1 MAGGAGTPALLAA
14 CGGGF
19 LAAGYLTPSALA
31 DRIAAVRIAAVRS
44 GGWFGVNLF
53 APSAAAPTGD
63 LPRYADELRPEF
75 AVYGLSPALP
85 AVADDD
91 HWAAKL
97 DLLLA
102 DPVPAVSCTF
112 GIPPAATVAALRR
125 AGTLVLQTVT
135 TPEEALAA
143 ASAGVDALVV
153 QASTAGGHSA
163 TLSPS
168 RPLPGLA
175 LPELVAA
182 VRTATAL
189 PIVAAGGIATSA
201 DVAAALHAGA
211 TATMAGTAL
220 LRTDEAGTSTAHR
233 TALTAAA
240 TLTTG
245 GAGPEAGSG
254 AAAGIGN
261 GAGFRDGARGVS
273 GAVAGHGTVV
283 TRAFTG
289 RPARAL
295 RNGFIDR
302 HDATAPHGYPQI
314 HHLTSPLRKA
324 AAAAGDTD
332 RVHLWAGTGHRHAA
346 TGPAAAVIEAL
357 TAGL

>member
-1 MAGGAGTPALLAA
+1 MTRIEFPGPVLAAPMAGGAGTPALLAA

-19 LAAGYLTPSALA
+19 LAAGYLAPDDLA
-31 DRIAAVRIAAVRS
+31 ARVAEVRAG

-53 APSAAAPTGD
+53 APSPTPADAGA
-63 LPRYADELRPEF
+63 LHRYLEELRPEF

-85 AVADDD
+85 PAPDDD

-102 DPVPAVSCTF
+102 DPVPAVSFTF
-112 GIPPAATVAALRR
+112 GVPPAATVAALRR

-135 TPEEALAA
+135 NPAEALAA
-143 ASAGVDALVV
+143 AEAGVDALVV
-153 QASTAGGHSA
+153 QASAAGGHSA
-163 TLSPS
+163 TLTPS
-168 RPLPGLA
+168 QPLGA
-175 LPELVAA
+175 ASLPELVAA
-182 VRTATAL
+182 VLAVTPL
-189 PIVAAGGIATSA
+189 PVVAAGGLASCA

-211 TATMAGTAL
+211 AATMVGTAL
-220 LRTDEAGTSTAHR
+220 LRTDEAGTSAPHR
-233 TALTAAA
+233 AALTAALSA
-240 TLTTG
+240 AL
-245 GAGPEAGSG
+245 S
-254 AAAGIGN
+254 AAASGG
-261 GAGFRDGARGVS
+261 GPAG
-273 GAVAGHGTVV
+273 GHDTVV

-302 HDATAPHGYPQI
+302 HDATAPLGYPQI
-314 HHLTSPLRKA
+314 HHLTGPLRRA

-346 TGPAAAVIEAL
+346 TGPAAAVIATL
-357 TAGL
+357 TAAL